1 MQRPLGVTILACLAL
16 VQGVVGL
23 VWPVLLIV
31 LARVAGNYFD
41 SRAVGWIGTAVGVLK
56 LIAPLFSLVL
66 AYGAFR
72 LRSWAWMLGLLTV
85 SLSLASGLGSYV
97 LRGEGWWDLVRFTA
111 IPAVILGY
119 LLTPGVRRAFGRA

>member
-23 VWPVLLIV
+23 VWPLLLIV
-31 LARVAGNYFD
+31 LAQAAGSYFD
-41 SRAVGWIGTAVGVLK
+41 SPAVGWIGTAVGALK

-72 LRSWAWMLGLLTV
+72 LRRWAWMLGLLTV
-85 SLSLASGLGSYV
+85 CFSFLSGLGSYV
-97 LRGEGWWDLVRFTA
+97 FRGDGWWDLVKFTA
-111 IPAVILGY
+111 IPAVILAY